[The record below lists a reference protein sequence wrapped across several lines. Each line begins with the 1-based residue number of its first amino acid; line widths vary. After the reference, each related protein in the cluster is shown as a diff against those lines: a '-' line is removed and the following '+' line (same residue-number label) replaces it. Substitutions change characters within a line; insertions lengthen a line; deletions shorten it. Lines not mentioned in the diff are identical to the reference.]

1 VNALVIRCPTCNA
14 ALNVRGDATS
24 VTCNYCHSPCQI
36 QQRTRV
42 FQIPRP
48 VQGPPQLPVAQVPVN
63 RMPMVIVGATVSMIV
78 FGAMSG
84 YFAYRRAIVAPIL
97 ARSAVAERPATAAE
111 AAAAARPSRPEN
123 LQWNSNRPLLRDL
136 DGDGA
141 NDLVGLIGVYTGERM
156 SHLAAYS
163 GADGH
168 ALWRSPAIPAAL
180 GSRPRLALAGD
191 RALLSGDDGKLYS
204 YQLSDGRAGWTL
216 ELGEKVRSLCALPDD
231 GAVRVVT
238 EDDRARDVQLASGE
252 AAEVRG
258 KSRRQ
263 LYKACDELPT
273 DHDNTY
279 GQVRYN
285 PFHRLPNVSGMYSR
299 FTVRRGDRTLLSG
312 GKSPGTGI
320 PMVARLDG
328 RAVKWRA
335 ELPSSNPLTSQIA
348 EEVIYFDDRV
358 ALATYAT
365 EFSGGE
371 TRLVA
376 LSFED
381 GHRLWEAK
389 LSSGPG
395 SNVMSSVFA
404 SGNRA
409 YVVSWTYLMAFDL
422 KTGKLAFKIGS
433 Y

>member
-1 VNALVIRCPTCNA
+1 MNAIIIRCPTCNA
-14 ALNVRGDATS
+14 ALNVSGDAMS
-24 VTCNYCHSPCQI
+24 VTCNYCHSPCRI

-42 FQIPRP
+42 FQIARP
-48 VQGPPQLPVAQVPVN
+48 LQGPPQMPVAQVPVN
-63 RMPMVIVGATVSMIV
+63 RLPLIIAGSTIAMILFGATSS
-78 FGAMSG
+78 F
-84 YFAYRRAIVAPIL
+84 FAYRSIIPPSARTRAAL
-97 ARSAVAERPATAAE
+97 AEQPAAVPPKAA
-111 AAAAARPSRPEN
+111 PSRPEN
-123 LQWNSNRPLLRDL
+123 LQWNSTRPLLRDL

-141 NDLVGLIGVYTGERM
+141 EDLVGLIGVYDGERVA
-156 SHLAAYS
+156 HVAAYS
-163 GADGH
+163 GSDGH
-168 ALWRSPAIPAAL
+168 ALWRSPVIPAAL
-180 GSRPRLALAGD
+180 GSRPKLALAGD

-204 YQLSDGRAGWTL
+204 YQLRDGHAGWTL
-216 ELGEKVRSLCALPDD
+216 ELGEKVRALCALPDE
-231 GAVRVVT
+231 GAIRVVA

-252 AAEVRG
+252 AVEVHG

-263 LYKACDELPT
+263 LYKACAALPT

-285 PFHRLPNVSGMYSR
+285 PFNRLPNVSGMYSR
-299 FTVRRGDRTLLSG
+299 FTVKRGDRSLLSG

-328 RAVKWRA
+328 RDVKWRA
-335 ELPSSNPLTSQIA
+335 ELPSSNPLTSRFD

-365 EFSGGE
+365 ESSGGE

-404 SGNRA
+404 TGNRA

-422 KTGKLAFKIGS
+422 QTGKQAFKIGS

>member
-1 VNALVIRCPTCNA
+1 MNAIIIRCPTCNA
-14 ALNVRGDATS
+14 ALNVPGDATS
-24 VTCNYCHSPCQI
+24 VTCSYCHSPCQI

-48 VQGPPQLPVAQVPVN
+48 VQGPPQMPVAKVPVN
-63 RMPMVIVGATVSMIV
+63 RVPFIIAGATVTMIL
-78 FGAMSG
+78 FGAASS
-84 YFAYRRAIVAPIL
+84 YFAYRGVFIAPTRTARPVL
-97 ARSAVAERPATAAE
+97 AEQPAEAVTAA
-111 AAAAARPSRPEN
+111 AGRPEN
-123 LQWNSNRPLLRDL
+123 LQWNSSRPLLRDL

-141 NDLVGLIGVYTGERM
+141 EDLIGLIGVYTNERV
-156 SHLAAYS
+156 SHIAAYS
-163 GADGH
+163 GSDGH
-168 ALWRSPAIPAAL
+168 ALWRSPAIPAVL
-180 GSRPRLALAGD
+180 GSRPKLALAGD

-204 YQLSDGRAGWTL
+204 YQLSDGHAGWTL
-216 ELGEKVRSLCALPDD
+216 ELGEKVRSLCALPDK
-231 GAVRVVT
+231 GVIRVVA
-238 EDDRARDVQLASGE
+238 EDDRARDVQLASGD
-252 AAEVRG
+252 AADVHG

-273 DHDNTY
+273 DQDNDY

-299 FTVRRGDRTLLSG
+299 FTMKRGDRSLLSG

-328 RAVKWRA
+328 REVKWRA
-335 ELPSSNPLTSQIA
+335 ELPSSNPLTSQNA

-381 GHRLWEAK
+381 GHRLWEAT

-395 SNVMSSVFA
+395 SSVMSSVFS
-404 SGNRA
+404 SGDRA
-409 YVVSWTYLMAFDL
+409 YAVSWTYLMAFDL
-422 KTGKLAFKIGS
+422 KTGKQAFKIGS
-433 Y
+433 